1 MQDIIISLL
10 KLNLFPVK
18 RLNWVFGGCCFFFVY
33 PLHPSSKWVAF
44 NPACLV
50 AIFALFPLLTFFPS
64 AAAVEIVLQ
73 SGKGLFLLV

>member
-18 RLNWVFGGCCFFFVY
+18 RLNWVFGGCFFLY

-50 AIFALFPLLTFFPS
+50 AIFALFPLLTFFPVLLLV
-64 AAAVEIVLQ
+64 AVEIVLQ

>member
-18 RLNWVFGGCCFFFVY
+18 RLNWVFGGCFFFVY

-50 AIFALFPLLTFFPS
+50 AIFALFPLLTFFPVL
-64 AAAVEIVLQ
+64 AAVEIVLQ

>member
-10 KLNLFPVK
+10 TLNLFPVK
-18 RLNWVFGGCCFFFVY
+18 RLNWVFGGCFFLY

-50 AIFALFPLLTFFPS
+50 AIFALFPPLKLFPVD

-73 SGKGLFLLV
+73 SGKGPFLLV